1 MCKKTFGVKSI
12 IHFCPRVKQLIPY
25 NYHNNTLVAFPFQMI
40 HFLVGTLIAE
50 NKVKSKLLQILKMI
64 SEVIFLYIIRAI
76 ITILGILEAKI
87 MLKYFNQKALG
98 MQTIFDQMIKDKLYL
113 SLLTCT
119 CIIIIDIILEIS
131 ESVNEIIATR
141 IIFLFQLCVLMEL
154 WQSIVINAIRSQ
166 CSKI

>member
-1 MCKKTFGVKSI
+1 
-12 IHFCPRVKQLIPY
+12 
-25 NYHNNTLVAFPFQMI
+25 MI

-119 CIIIIDIILEIS
+119 CIIIVDIVMEIS
-131 ESVNEIIATR
+131 EPVNGYYG
-141 IIFLFQLCVLMEL
+141 
-154 WQSIVINAIRSQ
+154 S
-166 CSKI
+166 

>member
-1 MCKKTFGVKSI
+1 
-12 IHFCPRVKQLIPY
+12 
-25 NYHNNTLVAFPFQMI
+25 
-40 HFLVGTLIAE
+40 
-50 NKVKSKLLQILKMI
+50 MI

-119 CIIIIDIILEIS
+119 CIITVDIILEV
-131 ESVNEIIATR
+131 SVPANEFNATK
-141 IIFLFQLCVLMEL
+141 IIFLFQLCILMEL
-154 WQSIVINAIRSQ
+154 WQTIVINVIRSQ
-166 CSKI
+166 CSKIWKKTINREIHKKMMWAFVIITGYEKTQQKKSKENSKYRYI

>member
-1 MCKKTFGVKSI
+1 
-12 IHFCPRVKQLIPY
+12 
-25 NYHNNTLVAFPFQMI
+25 
-40 HFLVGTLIAE
+40 
-50 NKVKSKLLQILKMI
+50 MI

-119 CIIIIDIILEIS
+119 CIITVDIILEV
-131 ESVNEIIATR
+131 SVPARGVGTGEAGEAPASPEIR
-141 IIFLFQLCVLMEL
+141 G
-154 WQSIVINAIRSQ
+154 
-166 CSKI
+166 

>member
-1 MCKKTFGVKSI
+1 
-12 IHFCPRVKQLIPY
+12 
-25 NYHNNTLVAFPFQMI
+25 
-40 HFLVGTLIAE
+40 
-50 NKVKSKLLQILKMI
+50 MI

-119 CIIIIDIILEIS
+119 CIIIVDIILEIS
-131 ESVNEIIATR
+131 GPTNEFNATK
-141 IIFLFQLCVLMEL
+141 IIFLFQLCILMEL
-154 WQSIVINAIRSQ
+154 WQSIVINVIRSQ
-166 CSKI
+166 CSKIWKKKKNSIGIFFKKIFNHSIKQPTSKASTTDF

>member
-1 MCKKTFGVKSI
+1 MHEKLWSQVYHLLLPQSE
-12 IHFCPRVKQLIPY
+12 IPY
-25 NYHNNTLVAFPFQMI
+25 NYHNNTLIIHNEYHMTLFFQMTYFSWYTDHRERSTI
-40 HFLVGTLIAE
+40 
-50 NKVKSKLLQILKMI
+50 KMI

-119 CIIIIDIILEIS
+119 CIIIVDIILEIS
-131 ESVNEIIATR
+131 GPTNEFNTTK
-141 IIFLFQLCVLMEL
+141 IIFVFQLCILMEL
-154 WQSIVINAIRSQ
+154 WQSIVINVIRSQ

>member
-1 MCKKTFGVKSI
+1 MTLFYQKTYFSWYTD
-12 IHFCPRVKQLIPY
+12 HREQSSNR
-25 NYHNNTLVAFPFQMI
+25 NYIV
-40 HFLVGTLIAE
+40 
-50 NKVKSKLLQILKMI
+50 QILKMI
-64 SEVIFLYIIRAI
+64 SEVIFLYIIRAV

-119 CIIIIDIILEIS
+119 CIIIVDIILEIS
-131 ESVNEIIATR
+131 ETTNEFNATK
-141 IIFLFQLCVLMEL
+141 IIFLFQLCILMEL
-154 WQSIVINAIRSQ
+154 WQTIVINVIRSQ